1 MPLQPLCLVAA
12 SLMMK
17 IFSSSSIPE
26 MSCKSNGNSE
36 GMPNTGG
43 ASYGGENCSGHSPP
57 AFVSGWMYLNENG
70 QMCGPYIQQQLYE
83 GLSTGFLPEDLPVY
97 PIANGILIHPVPLNY
112 FKQFPDHVSTGFT
125 YLCLGTSGTTMHTNH
140 PTDLA
145 AHRQE
150 GVQYAAPVSAH
161 PDIESIS
168 DSHVRNHTCSSN
180 QPISNSEAAD
190 YVTPVSLV
198 SGEDS
203 CWLFKDDDGRKH
215 GPHSLLELYS
225 WYQYGYLKDSLMI
238 YHAQNKF
245 RPLPLLSIMNA
256 WRLDKPESF
265 SMTDATTESGSSQ
278 SFISVISEEVSSQLH
293 SGILKAARRFALD
306 EIICNVISEFVRTKR
321 AERYL
326 MLDNQ
331 AAKTC
336 SVDGKMSQSASER
349 MGFSTPE
356 CDAAACNYISD
367 QTCADELSMQLPR
380 STKSVGNADDFWGS
394 YAVICRCLSDY
405 CMEVMWNAVFYDT
418 IAEYTISWRKSK
430 LWFHHPYLCM
440 KIEELPSE
448 TYFSGQ
454 ESPAS
459 SVDCPPGFELLKTK
473 SDYTVP
479 SSITSSCAHVG
490 QAPCE
495 QNSLLFKDCPDDD
508 MKCILESVAYELHKS
523 TKVSLLEYVEILVKE
538 KVKKL
543 VNFSEDKRLNEEIVD
558 FSIPS
563 SQASEYGSI
572 EMKDVKM
579 IDSNQIP
586 AEIMFSSNPQ
596 SSPQV
601 QKSFFPFQSENEI
614 SNFLAIAFKR
624 LRPSVVNAID
634 DENIDRPPP
643 PGFKDTALFP
653 SAINKFRPSKSLE
666 LTPKVGAY
674 VTIAMCMQ
682 KLHDDVLSV
691 WKSIFV
697 DEILHRSPRLC
708 CSSEKHTEPGI
719 NEEGAF
725 KFTEGSNKFH
735 SPDSSVLSLVSGKY
749 TYHRKRKLVG
759 KKLGSSSHSTTTVD
773 SGLLKQPVEKS
784 RKQDVLSDVSENVV
798 VQPVKTP
805 KKKGQASS
813 IDAKPLKATIAES
826 SVNARP
832 LKATI
837 AESSVNVGP
846 SKATVKSTLK
856 RDQSL
861 PKNISRRKVMK
872 IARAVNDDKD
882 AKDSIKTSRDMVGL
896 IDCNGRDA
904 GIKKSGTTE
913 CSKKTLNLT
922 KVSNSKRKSTVDG
935 GSVSHPMK
943 ILKVENDANKQAA
956 TGQVMARKTKSD
968 HVFLCTATKVSKLK
982 RKSTINGGSVS
993 HPMKILKLE
1002 NGANK
1007 QTATGQ
1013 FTARKTKSSK
1023 SRMLIP
1029 CPRSDGCARSS
1040 INGWEWHA
1048 WSVKASPAERARVRG
1063 VRCIHAKYSGS
1074 EAYASQLSNGKV
1086 LSARTNRVKLRNLL
1100 AAAEGVDLLKA
1111 TQLKA
1116 RKKRLC
1122 FQRSKIHD
1130 WGLVALESIEA
1141 EDFVIEYV
1149 GELIRPQISDIRERL
1164 YEKMGIGSSYLFRL
1178 DDGYVVDATKRG
1190 GIARFINHSCEP
1202 NCYTKVISVE
1212 GQKKIFIYAKRYI
1225 AAGEEITYNYKFPL
1239 EDKKIP
1245 CNCGSRKLYFRV
1257 VSHLVWLTGSEYSLM
1272 HLEELGLFINC
1283 CLKDLLGVLMRWVQT
1298 SSSEHWH
1305 GLSSITSSYIAFW
1318 NQLFCKNFLQ
1328 QCCFTD
1334 ILNPVIA
1341 ISLALTKAYHPMLW
1355 RASGKDSLS
1364 PLRWGGGFLM
1374 PPDSVM
1380 GSEQN
1385 RFPQQQ
1391 QQQEEQRKRWG
1402 GCWGALSCFS
1412 VQKGGKRIVPASR
1425 IPEGNASAAQPNGP
1439 QPVGLTNQATALAP
1453 SLLAPP
1459 SSPASFTN
1467 SAVPSTA
1474 QSPSCFLSL
1483 SASSPGG
1490 PSSTMFATGPYAHET
1505 QLVSPPV
1512 FSTFTTEPST
1522 APLTPP
1528 PELAHLTTPS
1538 SPDVPF
1544 AQFLTSSRDLKG
1556 AEKNN
1561 YIVASDLQST
1571 YSLYPG
1577 SPASS
1582 LLSPISRTSGD
1593 CLSAS
1598 FPERGFPRE
1607 WGPSVSPQ
1615 NGKYSRSGSGRLFGH
1630 ETTGASMVSHD
1641 SNFFCPATFAR
1652 FYLDHD
1658 PNTGGRL
1665 SVSKDSDVYP
1675 ASGNGHQNRHNKS
1688 PKQDA
1693 EELEAYRASFGFSA
1707 DEIITTP
1714 QYVEIS
1720 DVMEDTFSM
1729 TPFTSAKPTMEE
1741 SMEASLLNEGQKA
1754 NANLPKQNSLKLK
1767 SDLADRVVCCEVP
1780 VTSDRYEVNSDPKS
1794 RWQPGNVSGSSTPSN
1809 HVVTDDDIF
1818 SKMASS
1824 KTSRKY
1830 HFGLSSSDAEIDYRR
1845 GRSLREG
1852 KGDFAWHD

>member
-1 MPLQPLCLVAA
+1 MTPIKKYKYGSWSWTDAKSLIIIVARGGQRRTMV
-12 SLMMK
+12 SSTPCFQEEDDYFS
-17 IFSSSSIPE
+17 FSSRKRLKISDFQRQEQQDAYISTGNCDDDTFMVTSSAEECSFDGSIPE

-57 AFVSGWMYLNENG
+57 AFVSGWMYYNENG

-97 PIANGILIHPVPLNY
+97 PIANGILINPVPLNY

-125 YLCLGTSGTTMHTNH
+125 YLCLGTSGTTMPTNH
-140 PTDLA
+140 STDLA

-168 DSHVRNHTCSSN
+168 DSRVHNHTYISN
-180 QPISNSEAAD
+180 QPMSNSEAAD

-238 YHAQNKF
+238 YHSQNKF

-265 SMTDATTESGSSQ
+265 YMTDANIETGSSQ
-278 SFISVISEEVSSQLH
+278 SFISVISEEVSCQLH

-306 EIICNVISEFVRTKR
+306 KIICNVISEFVHTKR
-321 AERYL
+321 AERSL

-336 SVDGKMSQSASER
+336 FVDGKMSQSASER
-349 MGFSTPE
+349 MIFSTPE

-367 QTCADELSMQLPR
+367 ELSVQLPR

-394 YAVICRCLSDY
+394 YAVICRCLFDY

-459 SVDCPPGFELLKTK
+459 CVDCPPGFESLKTK
-473 SDYTVP
+473 SDHTVP

-490 QAPCE
+490 QEPCE
-495 QNSLLFKDCPDDD
+495 QNSLSFKDCPDDD

-543 VNFSEDKRLNEEIVD
+543 VKLSEDKRLNEEIVE

-572 EMKDVKM
+572 EMKDEQM

-596 SSPQV
+596 SSLQV

-614 SNFLAIAFKR
+614 SNFLAIAFKS
-624 LRPSVVNAID
+624 LHPSVVNAID
-634 DENIDRPPP
+634 DENIDGPPP
-643 PGFKDTALFP
+643 PGFKETALFP
-653 SAINKFRPSKSLE
+653 STMNKSQPSKSLE
-666 LTPKVGAY
+666 LTPKAGAH

-708 CSSEKHTEPGI
+708 CASEKHTEPGI

-725 KFTEGSNKFH
+725 KFTEGSNRFL

-749 TYHRKRKLVG
+749 TYHRKRKRKLVG

-773 SGLLKQPVEKS
+773 PGLLKQPVEKS
-784 RKQDVLSDVSENVV
+784 RKQDVLSDASENVV

-813 IDAKPLKATIAES
+813 VD
-826 SVNARP
+826 ARP

-861 PKNISRRKVMK
+861 PKNISHRKVMK

-896 IDCNGRDA
+896 IDCNGHDA
-904 GIKKSGTTE
+904 GIEKSGTTE
-913 CSKKTLNLT
+913 CSKKTLNST
-922 KVSNSKRKSTVDG
+922 KVSKSKRKSTVDG
-935 GSVSHPMK
+935 GSVSHPTK
-943 ILKVENDANKQAA
+943 ILKVENGTNKHAA

-968 HVFLCTATKVSKLK
+968 HVLLRTATKVSKLK
-982 RKSTINGGSVS
+982 RKSTVNGGSVS
-993 HPMKILKLE
+993 HPMKILKVE

-1013 FTARKTKSSK
+1013 FTARKAKSSK
-1023 SRMLIP
+1023 SRMLNP

-1048 WSVKASPAERARVRG
+1048 WSVKAGPAERARVRG
-1063 VRCIHAKYSGS
+1063 VQCIHAKYSGS

-1122 FQRSKIHD
+1122 FQQSKIHD

-1245 CNCGSRKLYFRV
+1245 CNCGSKKCR
-1257 VSHLVWLTGSEYSLM
+1257 GS
-1272 HLEELGLFINC
+1272 
-1283 CLKDLLGVLMRWVQT
+1283 
-1298 SSSEHWH
+1298 
-1305 GLSSITSSYIAFW
+1305 
-1318 NQLFCKNFLQ
+1318 
-1328 QCCFTD
+1328 
-1334 ILNPVIA
+1334 LN
-1341 ISLALTKAYHPMLW
+1341 
-1355 RASGKDSLS
+1355 
-1364 PLRWGGGFLM
+1364 
-1374 PPDSVM
+1374 
-1380 GSEQN
+1380 
-1385 RFPQQQ
+1385 
-1391 QQQEEQRKRWG
+1391 
-1402 GCWGALSCFS
+1402 
-1412 VQKGGKRIVPASR
+1412 
-1425 IPEGNASAAQPNGP
+1425 
-1439 QPVGLTNQATALAP
+1439 
-1453 SLLAPP
+1453 
-1459 SSPASFTN
+1459 
-1467 SAVPSTA
+1467 
-1474 QSPSCFLSL
+1474 
-1483 SASSPGG
+1483 
-1490 PSSTMFATGPYAHET
+1490 
-1505 QLVSPPV
+1505 
-1512 FSTFTTEPST
+1512 
-1522 APLTPP
+1522 
-1528 PELAHLTTPS
+1528 
-1538 SPDVPF
+1538 
-1544 AQFLTSSRDLKG
+1544 
-1556 AEKNN
+1556 
-1561 YIVASDLQST
+1561 
-1571 YSLYPG
+1571 
-1577 SPASS
+1577 
-1582 LLSPISRTSGD
+1582 
-1593 CLSAS
+1593 
-1598 FPERGFPRE
+1598 
-1607 WGPSVSPQ
+1607 
-1615 NGKYSRSGSGRLFGH
+1615 
-1630 ETTGASMVSHD
+1630 
-1641 SNFFCPATFAR
+1641 
-1652 FYLDHD
+1652 
-1658 PNTGGRL
+1658 
-1665 SVSKDSDVYP
+1665 
-1675 ASGNGHQNRHNKS
+1675 
-1688 PKQDA
+1688 
-1693 EELEAYRASFGFSA
+1693 
-1707 DEIITTP
+1707 
-1714 QYVEIS
+1714 
-1720 DVMEDTFSM
+1720 
-1729 TPFTSAKPTMEE
+1729 
-1741 SMEASLLNEGQKA
+1741 
-1754 NANLPKQNSLKLK
+1754 
-1767 SDLADRVVCCEVP
+1767 
-1780 VTSDRYEVNSDPKS
+1780 
-1794 RWQPGNVSGSSTPSN
+1794 
-1809 HVVTDDDIF
+1809 
-1818 SKMASS
+1818 
-1824 KTSRKY
+1824 
-1830 HFGLSSSDAEIDYRR
+1830 
-1845 GRSLREG
+1845 
-1852 KGDFAWHD
+1852 

>member
-1 MPLQPLCLVAA
+1 MVSSTPRFQEEDDYFSFSSRKRL
-12 SLMMK
+12 K
-17 IFSSSSIPE
+17 ISDFQRQEQQDAYISTGNCDDHTFTVMSSAEECSFDGSSSIPE

-97 PIANGILIHPVPLNY
+97 PIANGILINPVPLNY

-125 YLCLGTSGTTMHTNH
+125 YLCLGTSGTTMPANH

-168 DSHVRNHTCSSN
+168 DSRVRNHTYSSN

-265 SMTDATTESGSSQ
+265 SMTDATTETGSSQ

-349 MGFSTPE
+349 MIFSTPE

-367 QTCADELSMQLPR
+367 QTCADELSVQLPR

-473 SDYTVP
+473 SDHTVP

-490 QAPCE
+490 QEPCE
-495 QNSLLFKDCPDDD
+495 QNSLSFKDCPDDD

-572 EMKDVKM
+572 KMKDEKM

-596 SSPQV
+596 SSLQV

-634 DENIDRPPP
+634 DENIDGSPP

-697 DEILHRSPRLC
+697 DEILHQSPRLC

-735 SPDSSVLSLVSGKY
+735 SLDSSVLSLVSGKY

-798 VQPVKTP
+798 FQPVKTP

-813 IDAKPLKATIAES
+813 VDAKPLKATIAES
-826 SVNARP
+826 S
-832 LKATI
+832 L
-837 AESSVNVGP
+837 NVGP

-872 IARAVNDDKD
+872 IAQAVNDDKD

-904 GIKKSGTTE
+904 GIKKSGATE
-913 CSKKTLNLT
+913 CSKKTLNST
-922 KVSNSKRKSTVDG
+922 KVSNSKRKSTVYG

-982 RKSTINGGSVS
+982 RKSTVNGGSVS
-993 HPMKILKLE
+993 HPMKILKVE

-1048 WSVKASPAERARVRG
+1048 WSVKASPAERAHVRG

-1245 CNCGSRKLYFRV
+1245 CNCGSRKCR
-1257 VSHLVWLTGSEYSLM
+1257 GS
-1272 HLEELGLFINC
+1272 
-1283 CLKDLLGVLMRWVQT
+1283 
-1298 SSSEHWH
+1298 
-1305 GLSSITSSYIAFW
+1305 
-1318 NQLFCKNFLQ
+1318 
-1328 QCCFTD
+1328 
-1334 ILNPVIA
+1334 LN
-1341 ISLALTKAYHPMLW
+1341 
-1355 RASGKDSLS
+1355 
-1364 PLRWGGGFLM
+1364 
-1374 PPDSVM
+1374 
-1380 GSEQN
+1380 
-1385 RFPQQQ
+1385 
-1391 QQQEEQRKRWG
+1391 
-1402 GCWGALSCFS
+1402 
-1412 VQKGGKRIVPASR
+1412 
-1425 IPEGNASAAQPNGP
+1425 
-1439 QPVGLTNQATALAP
+1439 
-1453 SLLAPP
+1453 
-1459 SSPASFTN
+1459 
-1467 SAVPSTA
+1467 
-1474 QSPSCFLSL
+1474 
-1483 SASSPGG
+1483 
-1490 PSSTMFATGPYAHET
+1490 
-1505 QLVSPPV
+1505 
-1512 FSTFTTEPST
+1512 
-1522 APLTPP
+1522 
-1528 PELAHLTTPS
+1528 
-1538 SPDVPF
+1538 
-1544 AQFLTSSRDLKG
+1544 
-1556 AEKNN
+1556 
-1561 YIVASDLQST
+1561 
-1571 YSLYPG
+1571 
-1577 SPASS
+1577 
-1582 LLSPISRTSGD
+1582 
-1593 CLSAS
+1593 
-1598 FPERGFPRE
+1598 
-1607 WGPSVSPQ
+1607 
-1615 NGKYSRSGSGRLFGH
+1615 
-1630 ETTGASMVSHD
+1630 
-1641 SNFFCPATFAR
+1641 
-1652 FYLDHD
+1652 
-1658 PNTGGRL
+1658 
-1665 SVSKDSDVYP
+1665 
-1675 ASGNGHQNRHNKS
+1675 
-1688 PKQDA
+1688 
-1693 EELEAYRASFGFSA
+1693 
-1707 DEIITTP
+1707 
-1714 QYVEIS
+1714 
-1720 DVMEDTFSM
+1720 
-1729 TPFTSAKPTMEE
+1729 
-1741 SMEASLLNEGQKA
+1741 
-1754 NANLPKQNSLKLK
+1754 
-1767 SDLADRVVCCEVP
+1767 
-1780 VTSDRYEVNSDPKS
+1780 
-1794 RWQPGNVSGSSTPSN
+1794 
-1809 HVVTDDDIF
+1809 
-1818 SKMASS
+1818 
-1824 KTSRKY
+1824 
-1830 HFGLSSSDAEIDYRR
+1830 
-1845 GRSLREG
+1845 
-1852 KGDFAWHD
+1852 

>member
-1 MPLQPLCLVAA
+1 
-12 SLMMK
+12 MMK

-26 MSCKSNGNSE
+26 MSCRSNGNSE

-448 TYFSGQ
+448 TVCREFIQS
-454 ESPAS
+454 SFFLVP

-596 SSPQV
+596 SSLQV

-725 KFTEGSNKFH
+725 KFKEGSNKFH

-872 IARAVNDDKD
+872 IARAVN
-882 AKDSIKTSRDMVGL
+882 
-896 IDCNGRDA
+896 
-904 GIKKSGTTE
+904 
-913 CSKKTLNLT
+913 
-922 KVSNSKRKSTVDG
+922 
-935 GSVSHPMK
+935 
-943 ILKVENDANKQAA
+943 
-956 TGQVMARKTKSD
+956 
-968 HVFLCTATKVSKLK
+968 ATKVSKLK

-1245 CNCGSRKLYFRV
+1245 CNCGSRKCR
-1257 VSHLVWLTGSEYSLM
+1257 GS
-1272 HLEELGLFINC
+1272 
-1283 CLKDLLGVLMRWVQT
+1283 
-1298 SSSEHWH
+1298 
-1305 GLSSITSSYIAFW
+1305 
-1318 NQLFCKNFLQ
+1318 
-1328 QCCFTD
+1328 
-1334 ILNPVIA
+1334 LN
-1341 ISLALTKAYHPMLW
+1341 
-1355 RASGKDSLS
+1355 
-1364 PLRWGGGFLM
+1364 
-1374 PPDSVM
+1374 
-1380 GSEQN
+1380 
-1385 RFPQQQ
+1385 
-1391 QQQEEQRKRWG
+1391 
-1402 GCWGALSCFS
+1402 
-1412 VQKGGKRIVPASR
+1412 
-1425 IPEGNASAAQPNGP
+1425 
-1439 QPVGLTNQATALAP
+1439 
-1453 SLLAPP
+1453 
-1459 SSPASFTN
+1459 
-1467 SAVPSTA
+1467 
-1474 QSPSCFLSL
+1474 
-1483 SASSPGG
+1483 
-1490 PSSTMFATGPYAHET
+1490 
-1505 QLVSPPV
+1505 
-1512 FSTFTTEPST
+1512 
-1522 APLTPP
+1522 
-1528 PELAHLTTPS
+1528 
-1538 SPDVPF
+1538 
-1544 AQFLTSSRDLKG
+1544 
-1556 AEKNN
+1556 
-1561 YIVASDLQST
+1561 
-1571 YSLYPG
+1571 
-1577 SPASS
+1577 
-1582 LLSPISRTSGD
+1582 
-1593 CLSAS
+1593 
-1598 FPERGFPRE
+1598 
-1607 WGPSVSPQ
+1607 
-1615 NGKYSRSGSGRLFGH
+1615 
-1630 ETTGASMVSHD
+1630 
-1641 SNFFCPATFAR
+1641 
-1652 FYLDHD
+1652 
-1658 PNTGGRL
+1658 
-1665 SVSKDSDVYP
+1665 
-1675 ASGNGHQNRHNKS
+1675 
-1688 PKQDA
+1688 
-1693 EELEAYRASFGFSA
+1693 
-1707 DEIITTP
+1707 
-1714 QYVEIS
+1714 
-1720 DVMEDTFSM
+1720 
-1729 TPFTSAKPTMEE
+1729 
-1741 SMEASLLNEGQKA
+1741 
-1754 NANLPKQNSLKLK
+1754 
-1767 SDLADRVVCCEVP
+1767 
-1780 VTSDRYEVNSDPKS
+1780 
-1794 RWQPGNVSGSSTPSN
+1794 
-1809 HVVTDDDIF
+1809 
-1818 SKMASS
+1818 
-1824 KTSRKY
+1824 
-1830 HFGLSSSDAEIDYRR
+1830 
-1845 GRSLREG
+1845 
-1852 KGDFAWHD
+1852 